1 METNPSNYFQWF
13 KSQIKTIL
21 ENNPDKKIYC
31 NYNDW
36 SGAIKDLYY
45 NSSMVNVLYMYIC
58 SQEVQ
63 IETVQI
69 H

>member
-1 METNPSNYFQWF
+1 MTGVA
-13 KSQIKTIL
+13 L
-21 ENNPDKKIYC
+21 LKIY
-31 NYNDW
+31 
-36 SGAIKDLYY
+36 IIIVQ
-45 NSSMVNVLYMYIC
+45 MVNVLYMYIC